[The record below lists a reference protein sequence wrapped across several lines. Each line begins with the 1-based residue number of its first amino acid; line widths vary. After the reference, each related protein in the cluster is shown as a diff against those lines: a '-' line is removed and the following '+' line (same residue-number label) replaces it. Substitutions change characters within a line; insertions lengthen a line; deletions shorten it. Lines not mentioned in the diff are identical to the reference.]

1 MRDCGC
7 AGVRAEE
14 ADYPEVQPVTHYVVT
29 WEIDIDAETPQDA
42 ARQAWAAMRAP
53 ESTANVFDVLD
64 EAGGCT
70 RVDLE
75 EL

>member
-1 MRDCGC
+1 MSN
-7 AGVRAEE
+7 
-14 ADYPEVQPVTHYVVT
+14 HYVVT
-29 WEIDIDAETPQDA
+29 WEMDVDAGTPEEA

-64 EAGGCT
+64 ETGGCT
-70 RVDLE
+70 RIDLE

>member
-1 MRDCGC
+1 MSN
-7 AGVRAEE
+7 
-14 ADYPEVQPVTHYVVT
+14 HYVVT
-29 WEIDIDAETPQDA
+29 WELDVDAGTPEEA
-42 ARQAWAAMRAP
+42 ARAAWEAMRRP

-64 EAGGCT
+64 ETGGCT

>member
-1 MRDCGC
+1 MRDCGR
-7 AGVRAEE
+7 AGVRAAE
-14 ADYPEVQPVTHYVVT
+14 ADYPEVQPVNHYVVT
-29 WEIDIDAETPQDA
+29 WEIDVDADSPEEA
-42 ARQAWAAMRAP
+42 ARQAWAAMRRP

-64 EAGGCT
+64 EDGECT

>member
-1 MRDCGC
+1 MSN
-7 AGVRAEE
+7 
-14 ADYPEVQPVTHYVVT
+14 HYVVT
-29 WEIDIDAETPQDA
+29 WELDVDAGTPEEA

-64 EAGGCT
+64 AEGGCT

>member
-1 MRDCGC
+1 MK
-7 AGVRAEE
+7 
-14 ADYPEVQPVTHYVVT
+14 HYVVT
-29 WEIDIDAETPQDA
+29 WEIDVDAGTPEEA
-42 ARQAWAAMRAP
+42 ARQAWAHMRAVD
-53 ESTANVFDVLD
+53 STANVFDVLD